1 MKYFSIIIFLYFL
14 SFSEIFAQ
22 KNDKSLYFKIN
33 NETIRSESSKTTQN
47 ETKYKWTD
55 KDRYDQILG
64 YKVDRDKYAIK
75 IGILAYGF
83 TNIIKKSLS
92 SDHFS
97 KEKISAQSFGIESAY
112 MFKLTKQKKET
123 SILFGINVNVGVQYL
138 FIKRSLYD
146 SYTYKEDSEVNER
159 FNSIV
164 LGPAV
169 GVFIQ
174 KKITRKFV
182 LDFGLNHSFFIP
194 ISKTP
199 ILFTRNSSMAAFS
212 INYILN

>member
-1 MKYFSIIIFLYFL
+1 MKYLLIIIILVINYTDF
-14 SFSEIFAQ
+14 FAQ
-22 KNDKSLYFKIN
+22 KNDKSLYLKTNFEDITIKSNLNENKFKFLRL
-33 NETIRSESSKTTQN
+33 E
-47 ETKYKWTD
+47 
-55 KDRYDQILG
+55 RYEQILG
-64 YKVDRDKYAIK
+64 YKVDKDKHAIK
-75 IGILAYGF
+75 IGIIAFGSS
-83 TNIIKKSLS
+83 NIIKKTLS
-92 SDHFS
+92 SDHYS
-97 KEKISAQSFGIESAY
+97 KEKVSTQSFGMELSY
-112 MFKLTKQKKET
+112 MFKLTNQKKET
-123 SILFGINVNVGVQYL
+123 SILFGMNVDVGVQYL

-146 SYTYKEDSEVNER
+146 SYTYKEETEENER

>member
-1 MKYFSIIIFLYFL
+1 M
-14 SFSEIFAQ
+14 
-22 KNDKSLYFKIN
+22 YFKTN
-33 NETIRSESSKTTQN
+33 NEDITIKSNLN
-47 ETKYKWTD
+47 ENKFKFLRLE
-55 KDRYDQILG
+55 RYEQILG
-64 YKVDRDKYAIK
+64 YKVDKDRRAIK
-75 IGILAYGF
+75 IGIIAFGSS
-83 TNIIKKSLS
+83 NIIKKSLS

-97 KEKISAQSFGIESAY
+97 KEKISAQSFGFESSY
-112 MFKLTKQKKET
+112 MFKLTNQKKET
-123 SILFGINVNVGVQYL
+123 SILFGINVDFQYI

-146 SYTYKEDSEVNER
+146 SYTYKEETEENES

-174 KKITRKFV
+174 KKITKKFV
-182 LDFGLNHSFFIP
+182 LDLGLNHRFFTP

-199 ILFTRNSSMAAFS
+199 ILFTRNSIVAAFS